1 MYKGKCNEFYFQS
14 QTIRSN
20 AMELSN
26 DMEFLTTAIMEITA
40 TATVFGKKVLSC
52 WDESG
57 GFNSYYFCYFC
68 PKPENSSETILNVEH
83 ETGKK
88 IEVLIDRSCSVSTLK
103 EKIRE
108 AGGISPKQQLL
119 MSSGVILENW
129 RPIFDYKI
137 EENTVS
143 CSNDLGIAFVFDFS
157 LRSIEHK
164 EMFDSSKN
172 CDFTWLQEDGQ
183 IYKRGNHVYQ
193 RME

>member
-103 EKIRE
+103 EKIKDVV
-108 AGGISPKQQLL
+108 GIPLYQQMF
-119 MSSGVILENW
+119 MSMGVPWENW

-137 EENTVS
+137 EENTVI
-143 CSNDLGIAFVFDFS
+143 CSLDMGIAFDFCYA
-157 LRSIEHK
+157 SIQVN